1 MTNGTNPR
9 DRGGDPLEQLRQLWP
24 KLSESQQWAV
34 LYVAWSMTDPE
45 APVPRYA
52 FWLEDQ

>member
-1 MTNGTNPR
+1 MTTNGDP
-9 DRGGDPLEQLRQLWP
+9 GDPLEQIRRLLP
-24 KLSESQQWAV
+24 KLSESQQWAL
-34 LYVAWSMTDPE
+34 LYVAWSMADPE